1 MTYKL
6 EKALLGRA
14 PLASLLGSFPGLER
28 SNCLLNFSE
37 LPPKRFEQGLPPYPQ
52 FYGEKL

>member
-1 MTYKL
+1 MIHKL

-14 PLASLLGSFPGLER
+14 LLASLLGSFPELEC

-37 LPPKRFEQGLPPYPQ
+37 LPPKRFEQGLPPCPQ